1 MGAAVLN
8 PRARPGALA
17 VLAIGGCFYQ
27 PQVAATDATT
37 TTSTSSTLDPPTG
50 TTTTSTTSTATDA
63 LTGTTDPIGET
74 TTTGTTTTSTDA
86 TSTTSTTG
94 TDSST
99 TDDPAMCTIPDVPDL
114 AVRITHDPAPAT
126 CENDIG
132 IVLNAVF
139 TGKPDEQTLLFR
151 ECTLHPDC
159 EAGNVRCEATR
170 EISVRIDA
178 PATHV
183 PDFAPGACVNVAYLP
198 AGYADPETCHI
209 RLLRLA
215 KTGPDI
221 KSISVFVAAVGVP
234 DTDELPGPLP
244 LTLGF
249 LAASELADACPHEMA
264 CDRPSGRHDLV
275 ADFPDA
281 LVTVPMG
288 TESPAALDL
297 LDKNNV
303 KIGTLTGSLY
313 NLRSYVLPVDQCEFD
328 WLWLADENR
337 P

>member
-8 PRARPGALA
+8 PRARSGALA
-17 VLAIGGCFYQ
+17 VLALGGCFYQ

-37 TTSTSSTLDPPTG
+37 TTTTTSTASTLTS
-50 TTTTSTTSTATDA
+50 TTLDTTSTTSTTVTPTSTA
-63 LTGTTDPIGET
+63 TTDPVGET
-74 TTTGTTTTSTDA
+74 TSTATTATTTDTGTSTDA
-86 TSTTSTTG
+86 
-94 TDSST
+94 ST
-99 TDDPAMCTIPDVPDL
+99 TDDPAMCTIPDVPDF
-114 AVRITHDPAPAT
+114 AVRVAHTPAPAP
-126 CENDIG
+126 CDNG
-132 IVLNAVF
+132 LGVNFYALF
-139 TGKPDEQTLLFR
+139 TGKPDELTLDFR
-151 ECTLHPDC
+151 QCMSLGDC
-159 EAGNVRCEATR
+159 QEGNIACPE
-170 EISVRIDA
+170 EQLVRIYVDG

-183 PDFAPGACVNVAYLP
+183 PDFPPGACVHVSYLA
-198 AGYADPETCHI
+198 AGFADPDVCEAHI
-209 RLLRLA
+209 LRLA

-221 KSISVFVAAVGVP
+221 ANTSVFVAAIGVP
-234 DTDELPGPLP
+234 DTNTLPGPWP

-249 LAASELADACPHEMA
+249 LAASELADACPHEMV

-303 KIGTLTGSLY
+303 KIGDVPGSLY

>member
-37 TTSTSSTLDPPTG
+37 ATTTTSTGSTLDPPTG
-50 TTTTSTTSTATDA
+50 TTTTST
-63 LTGTTDPIGET
+63 TGTTDPIGET
-74 TTTGTTTTSTDA
+74 TTTGTTSDP
-86 TSTTSTTG
+86 TSTTSDTTTG

-114 AVRITHDPAPAT
+114 AVRITHAPAPAT
-126 CENDIG
+126 CGNDLG
-132 IVLNAVF
+132 SVVNAVF
-139 TGKPDEQTLLFR
+139 TGKPDDQTLLFR
-151 ECTLHPDC
+151 QCTVSADC
-159 EAGNVRCEATR
+159 QAGNLQCDATQ
-170 EISVRIDA
+170 ELSVHIDG

-183 PDFAPGACVNVAYLP
+183 PEFAPGACVNIAYLP
-198 AGYADPETCHI
+198 AGYADPETCQI

-215 KTGPDI
+215 RTGPDI
-221 KSISVFVAAVGVP
+221 ANTSVFVAALGVP
-234 DTDELPGPLP
+234 DTLELPGPLP
-244 LTLGF
+244 LALEF
-249 LAASELADACPHEMA
+249 LASSELADACPHERV

-275 ADFPDA
+275 GDFPDA
-281 LVTVPMG
+281 VVAVPMG
-288 TESPAALDL
+288 TESPAVIDL
-297 LDKNNV
+297 RDKSNV
-303 KIGTLTGSLY
+303 KIGTVPGSLY